1 MSKNKDLAC
10 SGYPEQPTEAR
21 NTPAAGP
28 EDAENLAAFARRLG
42 VNRSTVTRAAQAG
55 RLVLAADG
63 RVRIAASLQRW
74 HATRAGR
81 EDVAQR
87 HAEARGAAIPL
98 ATSQNAPQGPI
109 SAPVAPAEPPATG
122 GATPDAATDSR
133 AQAAALTV
141 HWQNQLLMLELGA
154 ATGAQLPR
162 EALLAELNGLGAA
175 LRGGLERLVDQLSP
189 RLAAAAG
196 AQARARLIQ
205 AEVRHLRR
213 QITREF
219 PRALRRLTP
228 DAAAPLSIAAEPT
241 QEPTP

>member
-1 MSKNKDLAC
+1 MKEINDLSC
-10 SGYPEQPTEAR
+10 DGYPAQAEKPHHTAE
-21 NTPAAGP
+21 NTPADPG
-28 EDAENLAAFARRLG
+28 AETLAAFARRLG

-55 RLVLAADG
+55 RLVLTADG
-63 RVRIAASLQRW
+63 RVAIAASLARW

-87 HAEARGAAIPL
+87 HAEARGATIPL
-98 ATSQNAPQGPI
+98 AAPQNAPLG
-109 SAPVAPAEPPATG
+109 PVAGLGGAATAPATPAAD
-122 GATPDAATDSR
+122 GAEGR
-133 AQAAALTV
+133 AHAAALTV

-175 LRGGLERLVDQLSP
+175 LRGGVERLVDQLSP
-189 RLAAAAG
+189 RLAAATG
-196 AQARARLIQ
+196 AEARHRLIQ

-213 QITREF
+213 QLTREF

-228 DAAAPLSIAAEPT
+228 DAAAPLSIPADTT
-241 QEPTP
+241 QESQP

>member
-1 MSKNKDLAC
+1 MNEIKDLSC
-10 SGYPEQPTEAR
+10 DGYPAQAEKPHHSAQNPSADPGTE
-21 NTPAAGP
+21 T
-28 EDAENLAAFARRLG
+28 LAAFSRRLG

-55 RLVLAADG
+55 RLVLTADG
-63 RVRIAASLQRW
+63 RVVIAASLARW

-81 EDVAQR
+81 EDVAHR
-87 HAEARGAAIPL
+87 HAEARDATIPLPAPQNALLGPVAGLGGAA
-98 ATSQNAPQGPI
+98 TAP
-109 SAPVAPAEPPATG
+109 
-122 GATPDAATDSR
+122 ATPDAAAESR
-133 AQAAALTV
+133 ASAAALTV

-189 RLAAAAG
+189 RLAAATG
-196 AQARARLIQ
+196 AEARLRLIQ
-205 AEVRHLRR
+205 AELRHLRR
-213 QITREF
+213 QLTREF

-228 DAAAPLSIAAEPT
+228 DAAAPLSIPAEPT

>member
-1 MSKNKDLAC
+1 MNRNKDLAC
-10 SGYPEQPTEAR
+10 SGYLEQPKEAR
-21 NTPAAGP
+21 NTPSAGP

-55 RLVLAADG
+55 RLVLTADG
-63 RVRIAASLQRW
+63 RVCIAASLQRW

-87 HAEARGAAIPL
+87 HADARGAAIPSADL
-98 ATSQNAPQGPI
+98 QNALQGPI
-109 SAPVAPAEPPATG
+109 SALVAPATD
-122 GATPDAATDSR
+122 GATPDPAAETR
-133 AQAAALTV
+133 AHAAALTV

-162 EALLAELNGLGAA
+162 EALLAEFNGLGAA

-189 RLAAAAG
+189 RLAAASG
-196 AQARARLIQ
+196 AQASSRLIQ

-228 DAAAPLSIAAEPT
+228 NASAPLFIPT
-241 QEPTP
+241 ETAQEPSP